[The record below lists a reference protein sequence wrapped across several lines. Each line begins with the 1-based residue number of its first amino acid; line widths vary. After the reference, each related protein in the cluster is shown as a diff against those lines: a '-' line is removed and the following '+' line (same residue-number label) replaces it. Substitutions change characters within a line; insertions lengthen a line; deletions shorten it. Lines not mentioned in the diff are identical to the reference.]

1 MQIRDLSQPVSSSVL
16 NENVAK
22 KFGYKLNLE
31 QFNDVQ
37 LEDVRNKLR
46 TELSQYEVNESFDA
60 LHNNPKYQKT
70 RALLDVINQAILE
83 REMNEGKG
91 DGNLANNAKPYDK
104 VTRGDVIAGRLGKD
118 EMGGKKKK
126 KNESAEY
133 YSAALRQKAQQ
144 HSVPSAWID
153 SAISR
158 INLGESDQEE
168 LAAEL
173 TLRYDLSEATAHKIL
188 YLAEGEAEKAEIIM
202 STKDMV
208 GRVTGWLEDVAAM
221 KAEQLLELLDS
232 IRETQ
237 GNDVAQQYQD
247 AVKPALESLYAA
259 LEQSRQGLN
268 NGLSI
273 LTGGAGEMMGA
284 TPGGAAPGAAMP
296 PLPGESEPM
305 PGAEPGAEEMG
316 PEEPAVTDTTRAK
329 RESVD
334 YSRKLGMLL
343 ASNITKKK

>member
-1 MQIRDLSQPVSSSVL
+1 MQIRDLSQPVNSSVL

-31 QFNDVQ
+31 QFTDVQ

-83 REMNEGKG
+83 REMTAGEKGKEE
-91 DGNLANNAKPYDK
+91 NLKSKYDK
-104 VTRGDVIAGRLGKD
+104 SGMKKSMQKQYGK
-118 EMGGKKKK
+118 EKGKSVYFATIRKKAMDHK
-126 KNESAEY
+126 
-133 YSAALRQKAQQ
+133 
-144 HSVPSAWID
+144 VPEGWID
-153 SAISR
+153 SAINR
-158 INLGESDQEE
+158 IQLGESDQEE

-173 TLRYDLSEATAHKIL
+173 TLRYDLSEATAQSIL

-208 GRVTGWLEDVAAM
+208 GRITGWLEDVAAM

-232 IRETQ
+232 IREFS

-247 AVKPALESLYAA
+247 SVKPALENLYNS
-259 LEQSRQGLN
+259 LEQSRHQLN
-268 NGLSI
+268 QGLSI
-273 LTGGAGEMMGA
+273 LTGGGAGEMMGA
-284 TPGGAAPGAAMP
+284 TPGGAAPGAPMPGAEAGADLP
-296 PLPGESEPM
+296 PLPGEEPM
-305 PGAEPGAEEMG
+305 PGE
-316 PEEPAVTDTTRAK
+316 EEPTVTDASREK
-329 RESVD
+329 RESID

-343 ASNITKKK
+343 ASNISKKK